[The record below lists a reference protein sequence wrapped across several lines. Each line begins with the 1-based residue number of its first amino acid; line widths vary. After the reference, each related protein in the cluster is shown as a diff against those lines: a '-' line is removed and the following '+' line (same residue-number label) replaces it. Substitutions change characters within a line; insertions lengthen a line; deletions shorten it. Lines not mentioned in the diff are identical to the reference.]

1 MHTNYWD
8 GSRWV
13 EESTESAAPAPQSS
27 LRQLTRRAASGA
39 LIATL
44 ALGLIASPALAGK
57 PSGGGGGTGG
67 GGGKHGGG
75 STTTSATVTVA
86 PNPVPAN
93 SQFQAV
99 GCGYPANAGVQLNLY
114 TSQFTAVYGGKVDAS
129 GCLYN
134 AWLSA
139 GGPSSAKLDVLLNS
153 TTLVATTTFTIQ

>member
-1 MHTNYWD
+1 MHTNFWD

-13 EESTESAAPAPQSS
+13 DEATVAAAPKPESG

-57 PSGGGGGTGG
+57 PSGGGTS

-75 STTTSATVTVA
+75 STTTTATVA
-86 PNPVPAN
+86 ASPNPVPAY

-114 TSQFTAVYGGKVDAS
+114 TSNVTAVYGGKTDAS

-134 AWLSA
+134 AMLWA
-139 GGPSSAKLDVLLNS
+139 DAPSSARLDVLLNS
-153 TTLVATTTFTIQ
+153 RTLVATTTFTIK